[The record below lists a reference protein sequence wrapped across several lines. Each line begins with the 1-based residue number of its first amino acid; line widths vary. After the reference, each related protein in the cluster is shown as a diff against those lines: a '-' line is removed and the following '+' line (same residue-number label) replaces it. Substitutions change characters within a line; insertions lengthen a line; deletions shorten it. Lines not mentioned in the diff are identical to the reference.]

1 MSEIAA
7 TVLQDAIIKVSQGS
21 FLSFENRLS
30 NYGALQAFKDNAG
43 GFLPASAVEGI
54 KKSVRQPEKIPVLN
68 KFTPSIITS
77 PVCNITGNR
86 PVSAYMPITWAY
98 VGFQTKIIPSLN
110 DDNYISVVDDLAQ
123 QMRMGF
129 KALFG
134 NLDTTAVAKLESSK
148 TAAAATSG
156 QSNIATSA
164 SGYDYT
170 GDPKEFFPL
179 YAPGLMGIND
189 MEGPFNDV
197 ANTEALSTILR
208 IETYGQYNEQNL
220 RAGIEGGLPYS
231 LGFRNYM
238 TNRVS
243 PGSHK
248 EVHYLFPDGSIGVYN
263 WVDPDSV
270 AGRRAGNKS
279 WGTMQDPFFGFDWG
293 TYTVEDCE
301 DASAQS
307 TGLTRAYSKIMEIG
321 AYFAFVTEYSSDTT
335 SPIVKV
341 IFEDSGS

>member
-129 KALFG
+129 KALFAS
-134 NLDTTAVAKLESSK
+134 LDTTAVAKLESSK

-156 QSNIATSA
+156 ISTVSTSA
-164 SGYDYT
+164 AGYDYT
-170 GDPKEFFPL
+170 GDPKDFFL
-179 YAPGLMGIND
+179 YLNGLMGIND
-189 MEGPFNDV
+189 MEGPYNDV
-197 ANTEALSTILR
+197 ANTESVSTLLR
-208 IETYGQYNEQNL
+208 IETLGLNNSENM
-220 RAGIEGGLPYS
+220 RGVMEGTLPYS
-231 LGFRNYM
+231 FGVRNYM